1 MISSD
6 KNAAVYNSISNKYDD
21 YIVEWKC
28 LGYLTT
34 YMNRAIAGDNY
45 KKAMELADKLAVIYH
60 RQGNA

>member
-34 YMNRAIAGDNY
+34 YMNRADR
-45 KKAMELADKLAVIYH
+45 KSVV
-60 RQGNA
+60 